1 MEGEMSKTS
10 KTQKSSAPDTAA
22 GRRKP
27 STRKASTRAH
37 KSTAARASSFAF
49 QATDS
54 VLQAASEGAS
64 SITHRVHGMLDE
76 QVDRGAAMM
85 SQVASSTRLAADDMS
100 ETLPHVAGLVGSMA
114 DRIDAFAEEVRDKT
128 VDQVVGIAADFTRR
142 QPLVTFGLAALAGFV
157 VMRALGNSSVS
168 TPPARPAAKKR
179 RSRNG

>member
-1 MEGEMSKTS
+1 MSKTS

-157 VMRALGNSSVS
+157 VMRALGNSSVP
-168 TPPARPAAKKR
+168 TQPARPAAKKR

>member
-1 MEGEMSKTS
+1 MSKTS
-10 KTQKSSAPDTAA
+10 KTQKSSASGAAA

>member
-1 MEGEMSKTS
+1 MSKTS

-157 VMRALGNSSVS
+157 VMRALGNSSVL

>member
-1 MEGEMSKTS
+1 MSKTS

>member
-85 SQVASSTRLAADDMS
+85 SQVASSTRLAAGDMS

-157 VMRALGNSSVS
+157 VMRALGNSSVL

>member
-1 MEGEMSKTS
+1 MSKTS

-142 QPLVTFGLAALAGFV
+142 QPLVTLGLAALAGFV
-157 VMRALGNSSVS
+157 VMRALGNRSVP
-168 TPPARPAAKKR
+168 TQPARPAAKKR

>member
-1 MEGEMSKTS
+1 MSKTS

-64 SITHRVHGMLDE
+64 SITDRVHGMLDE

-157 VMRALGNSSVS
+157 VMRALGNSSVP
-168 TPPARPAAKKR
+168 TQPARPAAKKR

>member
-1 MEGEMSKTS
+1 
-10 KTQKSSAPDTAA
+10 
-22 GRRKP
+22 
-27 STRKASTRAH
+27 
-37 KSTAARASSFAF
+37 
-49 QATDS
+49 
-54 VLQAASEGAS
+54 
-64 SITHRVHGMLDE
+64 MLDE

>member
-1 MEGEMSKTS
+1 MSKTS

-142 QPLVTFGLAALAGFV
+142 QPLVTLGLAALAGFV
-157 VMRALGNSSVS
+157 VMRALGNSSVP
-168 TPPARPAAKKR
+168 TQPARPAAKKR

>member
-64 SITHRVHGMLDE
+64 SMTHRVHGMLDE

>member
-1 MEGEMSKTS
+1 MSMSS
-10 KTQKSSAPDTAA
+10 KTQKSSAAGPTP

-27 STRKASTRAH
+27 SPRKASPRAH

-64 SITHRVHGMLDE
+64 SITDRVHGMLDE
-76 QVDRGAAMM
+76 QVDRGASMM
-85 SQVASSTRLAADDMS
+85 SQVASSTRLAAEDMS
-100 ETLPHVAGLVGSMA
+100 EALPHVAGLVDAMA

-128 VDQVVGIAADFTRR
+128 VDQVAGIAADFARR
-142 QPLVTFGLAALAGFV
+142 QPLVTIGLAALAGFV
-157 VMRALGNSSVS
+157 VMRALGNSSVQTQLS
-168 TPPARPAAKKR
+168 RPAAKKR

>member
-1 MEGEMSKTS
+1 MSKTS
-10 KTQKSSAPDTAA
+10 KTQKSSAPGAA
-22 GRRKP
+22 GGRRNP

-100 ETLPHVAGLVGSMA
+100 EALPHVAGLVGSMA

-157 VMRALGNSSVS
+157 VMRALGNSSVP

>member
-1 MEGEMSKTS
+1 MSKTS

-27 STRKASTRAH
+27 STRKASTRAAH

-85 SQVASSTRLAADDMS
+85 SQVASSTRLAAGDMS

-157 VMRALGNSSVS
+157 VMRALGNSSVL